1 MAYDQDDDDDYET
14 TFLSILD
21 TFYEQIFNQTLLFSC
36 FPSECRFCHCL
47 CSPCCVVCVIPVL
60 AGTTFRKM
68 WSFCQHELYFRVG
81 SKFRVSSRLSCC
93 MFLQLCG
100 LILSLF
106 QDNTKYGPNKIGTSP
121 RERLLLVVAS
131 PSTSPSTAVKTMHNN
146 EPSFIESVRCVNK
159 PFLHHRLSFELN
171 SAVDGYLLPR
181 TFARLV
187 DIQC

>member
-21 TFYEQIFNQTLLFSC
+21 TFYEQIFYQTLLFSC
-36 FPSECRFCHCL
+36 FPSECRFRHCL

-93 MFLQLCG
+93 MFLQLCS
-100 LILSLF
+100 LMLSLF
-106 QDNTKYGPNKIGTSP
+106 QDNTKCGPNKIGTSP
-121 RERLLLVVAS
+121 RERLLPVVAS
-131 PSTSPSTAVKTMHNN
+131 HQQVPRQLSRQCTIMNLLSSSQCAV
-146 EPSFIESVRCVNK
+146 
-159 PFLHHRLSFELN
+159 
-171 SAVDGYLLPR
+171 
-181 TFARLV
+181 
-187 DIQC
+187 

>member
-1 MAYDQDDDDDYET
+1 MWFHVNTSFVSSFLHIVSCMALDGVHGIELLGSFFWTMAYDQDDDDDYET

-21 TFYEQIFNQTLLFSC
+21 TFYEQIFYQTLLFSC

-60 AGTTFRKM
+60 AGTTFREM

-100 LILSLF
+100 LMLSLF
-106 QDNTKYGPNKIGTSP
+106 RS
-121 RERLLLVVAS
+121 
-131 PSTSPSTAVKTMHNN
+131 
-146 EPSFIESVRCVNK
+146 
-159 PFLHHRLSFELN
+159 LSF
-171 SAVDGYLLPR
+171 R
-181 TFARLV
+181 TTQSMV
-187 DIQC
+187 QTK